1 MNSLARSRAV
11 VLAALAA
18 VVLVGCRGAVTVS
31 VTGDGST
38 GGTVSVEVELDE
50 ELLEALG
57 GPEAI
62 VLDDVGDSGWSLGEP
77 EATTGGGL
85 RLVAAHD
92 YADAGELQVLLDS
105 IAGPGVFSEVRA
117 SAEESFAAQR
127 SELGLQVTVNGELGQ
142 FSDAALTELLG
153 GLPLGYTP
161 EELAFMGAD
170 RPDAATMVVEVSV
183 PGGEVDSAELTL
195 TSGEEQSASLSS
207 VGEDSGTT
215 AWVLV
220 GAAALLALGAVV
232 LGLVSFRS

>member
-1 MNSLARSRAV
+1 MK
-11 VLAALAA
+11 
-18 VVLVGCRGAVTVS
+18 
-31 VTGDGST
+31 
-38 GGTVSVEVELDE
+38 
-50 ELLEALG
+50 
-57 GPEAI
+57 
-62 VLDDVGDSGWSLGEP
+62 
-77 EATTGGGL
+77 
-85 RLVAAHD
+85 
-92 YADAGELQVLLDS
+92 
-105 IAGPGVFSEVRA
+105 
-117 SAEESFAAQR
+117 
-127 SELGLQVTVNGELGQ
+127 
-142 FSDAALTELLG
+142 DAALTELLG